1 MIRIRI
7 TSITTDKNKKKTE
20 KNVTDNIINYPDEKR
35 TN

>member
-7 TSITTDKNKKKTE
+7 TSITTDKIKKTE
-20 KNVTDNIINYPDEKR
+20 KNVTDNIISYPDEKR